1 MTATPATDSTPAV
14 AAAAPA
20 RPSLP
25 RLDSLTGLRFAA
37 AFAVLLHHSP
47 NLVTIPAIRPYTQW
61 GQLGV
66 SFFFVLS
73 GFVLVWSRRRGD
85 TAGRFY
91 WRRFA
96 RIWPMLAV
104 ATVLAVP
111 VFYQGRDIEVNVT
124 GVLLSVLLLQAWFPD
139 SGIYLA
145 GNPAAWSLSC
155 EAFFY
160 AVFPFLAP
168 RFGKRGVRGLAVIG
182 VTVVLLAF
190 VFAIWVNAVTDRVQ
204 WPLYINPAFRV
215 AEFILG
221 MLLATAISRGWRPP
235 WTMGTS
241 LALLAL
247 WVVILSDTRPR
258 LSSTGQELLNT
269 TWWVVS
275 PLLFVLIIGA
285 AAQRDLDGRR
295 SIWRTRPLIKLGEWS
310 YALYLTHAT
319 LLHFLLQRYG
329 VQPAANSSVWILL
342 AYAAAAIALA
352 AVCYTIVEHPVEK
365 YLRGI
370 QRRWIAHRAERKA
383 RRSEVRSGPQPGAE
397 PHADAVPPAD
407 EAAPAGGE
415 KKADRSAAP

>member
-1 MTATPATDSTPAV
+1 MTSTPVADTAAAGP
-14 AAAAPA
+14 AAAAPS

-73 GFVLVWSRRRGD
+73 GFVLVWSRRQGD

-111 VFYQGRDIEVNVT
+111 VFYQGRDIDVNVT
-124 GVLLSVLLLQAWFPD
+124 GVLMSVLLLQAWFPD
-139 SGIYLA
+139 SSIYLA

-160 AVFPFLAP
+160 AAFPFLVL
-168 RFGKRGVRGLAVIG
+168 RFGRRRLRTVLIIG
-182 VTVVLLAF
+182 VSLVLLALAF
-190 VFAIWVNAVTDRVQ
+190 SIWVNSVTDRVQ

-215 AEFILG
+215 VEFILG

-235 WTMGTS
+235 WSMGTA

-258 LSSTGQELLNT
+258 LSSVGQELLNT
-269 TWWVVS
+269 TWWVIS
-275 PLLFVLIIGA
+275 PLLFVMIIGA
-285 AAQRDLDGRR
+285 AAQRDLDGKR

-329 VQPAANSSVWILL
+329 VQPAANSSIWILL
-342 AYAAAAIALA
+342 AYAAGAIALA
-352 AVCYTIVEHPVEK
+352 AVCYTLVEHPVEK
-365 YLRGI
+365 YLRGL
-370 QRRWIAHRAERKA
+370 QRRWITRREARKA
-383 RRSEVRSGPQPGAE
+383 RRAEAVAPVAEVTAPPENAE
-397 PHADAVPPAD
+397 RT
-407 EAAPAGGE
+407 
-415 KKADRSAAP
+415 DRSAAP